1 LTAKHGFRCTC
12 CTYDCQSYCQSC
24 LAKLCEESIESYQAA
39 VSDDGRI
46 TKSLLPT
53 DRHPADDLCILAA
66 MCLTKLGLS
75 KTSPEHE
82 HLDNPRTTYLLQAT
96 VLLESAWSRSKSNF
110 QISLMLVRLYSY
122 LGCGS
127 LAMRAY
133 QRLYLKQI
141 QLDTLS
147 YVMFDRIS
155 SLHPHPISDSSDG
168 SSKTRSIIEQLQK
181 QQKLYKTSREH
192 INKNT
197 WLSFKHGSYNS
208 ILEFREVTQ
217 KLSHSMS
224 ATMSVLESN
233 KIHRLTTNT
242 IAANGITQ
250 MYDLIRKPNDSIYT

>member
-1 LTAKHGFRCTC
+1 
-12 CTYDCQSYCQSC
+12 
-24 LAKLCEESIESYQAA
+24 
-39 VSDDGRI
+39 
-46 TKSLLPT
+46 
-53 DRHPADDLCILAA
+53 
-66 MCLTKLGLS
+66 MCLIKLALS
-75 KTSPEHE
+75 QTGSEYE
-82 HLDNPRTTYLLQAT
+82 HLENPRTTYLLQAT
-96 VLLESAWSRSKSNF
+96 ALLESAWSRSKSNF

-155 SLHPHPISDSSDG
+155 TLHPHPISESTDG
-168 SSKTRSIIEQLQK
+168 PSKTRSLIELLQK

-217 KLSHSMS
+217 KLSYSMS
-224 ATMSVLESN
+224 ATMSVVESN
-233 KIHRLTTNT
+233 KIQRFTTNT
-242 IAANGITQ
+242 VSANGITQ
-250 MYDLIRKPNDSIYT
+250 MHDLIREYNYCLHRVRLIQKQLQKCKILMLPYLTTTTTNPSPISKVPKHHDSNNSAASSPVPRYVSSNMIQALLT